1 MYLDSYL
8 SSINNAELVQTI
20 KEISASFLQKINTNF
35 DINKQLN
42 ALLLGNVQSG
52 KTAQMLGIIS
62 RMADEGYKL
71 FLLLTTD
78 NVDLHRQTYNR
89 VKESLPNFNVLN
101 EKEDSTLKPATLIKP
116 TVVVLKKNS
125 RVLSRW
131 KNHMLSTN
139 ICRGLFLVIVD
150 DEADAA
156 SLNTLVNKD
165 RVSTINK
172 RLAEIKSSSANTI
185 YIEVTATPQAVILQT
200 SMSGWRP
207 KFVCYF
213 KPGTNYLG
221 GNYFYPRTKSLTTIY
236 TPDNELDSLLSDDD
250 VFCPVGLSK
259 SIYSFLVNCAHKKL
273 NGQHN
278 CNFMIHPSMRINVH
292 NKFVT
297 AVQDHLNLL
306 QRATDEKAFEN
317 NLCEQWR
324 DLQQTKPDLED
335 FEDIKG
341 TVIDILDNTEIMVIP
356 LNSKSFVCRDP
367 NNPDALDLSKGY
379 NIVVGGNTLG
389 RGITFPNMQ
398 TVYYCRTSKTPQA
411 DTFWQ
416 HSRIFGYDR
425 EKQMVR
431 IFIPQGLYKLFSDLN
446 ASNELLIS
454 QVEDNNQN
462 IQLIFPSNIRPT
474 RNSVV
479 DNEFVNLIHG
489 GVNLFA
495 ATPIR
500 VNVEI
505 INQMIAHYASEKSV
519 EVDPELI
526 ISILKLIKTESI
538 EDFNTNK
545 FISCIQGLKA
555 KRPQLRCKLIVRVN
569 RDIAKGTGTMLSPND
584 RLLGDTYKKEVV
596 LTMYRITGSSQKGWD
611 GLPLWIPNIKFPED
625 CCFYDLV
632 EAARDEFKHST
643 TRGKI
648 TLEKQLI
655 PSGSVLQSIV
665 GDNEVRILIHNMM
678 ELYEGTTIMNIVL
691 ECQRKFQERY
701 FNMKTNDWRHLIAN
715 YVRQVTERPE
725 LQETEVFRYAVAG

>member
-8 SSINNAELVQTI
+8 SNINNTELVQTI
-20 KEISASFLQKINTNF
+20 KETSASFTEKIIANF

-62 RMADEGYKL
+62 AMADDGYRL

-101 EKEDSTLKPATLIKP
+101 EKEDSTLRPATLIKP
-116 TVVVLKKNS
+116 TIVVLKKNS

-139 ICRGLFLVIVD
+139 MCRGLFLVIID

-172 RLAEIKSSSANTI
+172 RLSEIKSSAANTI

-213 KPGTNYLG
+213 KPGAKYLG

-236 TPDNELDSLLSDDD
+236 TPDNELDSLLSEGDA
-250 VFCPVGLSK
+250 FCPLGLSR

-273 NGQHN
+273 NGQYN

-297 AVQDHLNLL
+297 AVQDHLNIL
-306 QRATDEKAFEN
+306 QKATDEKAFETY
-317 NLCEQWR
+317 LREQWR

-335 FEDIKG
+335 FEDIKD

-379 NIVVGGNTLG
+379 NIIVGGNTLG
-389 RGITFPNMQ
+389 RGITFPNLQ

-411 DTFWQ
+411 DSFWQ

-431 IFIPQGLYKLFSDLN
+431 IFIPPSLYKLFSELN
-446 ASNELLIS
+446 TSNELLIS
-454 QVEDNNQN
+454 QVENNNQN
-462 IQLIFPSNIRPT
+462 IQLIFPINIRPT

-479 DNEFVNLIHG
+479 DNEFLNLIHG

-500 VNVEI
+500 VNVET
-505 INQMIAHYASEKSV
+505 INQMIANYASEESV
-519 EVDPELI
+519 DVNPELI
-526 ISILKLIKTESI
+526 VRLLELIKTESL

-584 RLLGDTYKKEVV
+584 RMLGDTFKKEVV

-632 EAARDEFKHST
+632 RAARDEFNQPNS
-643 TRGKI
+643 RRKI
-648 TLEKQLI
+648 ALEKQLN
-655 PSGSVLQSIV
+655 PSGSVLQSV
-665 GDNEVRILIHNMM
+665 EGDNEVRILIHNMM
-678 ELYEGTTIMNIVL
+678 ETNEGTTILQIVT
-691 ECQRKFQERY
+691 ECQREFQQKY
-701 FNMKTNDWRHLIAN
+701 FSMKTNDWRHLIRD
-715 YVRQVTERPE
+715 YVRTATQRPD
-725 LQETEVFRYAVAG
+725 LQEEEIFRYSKAG